1 MPGGIYERSLQSV
14 GLEPVLSV
22 EQIES
27 HLIEAANRHHLE
39 ERNIAYWLLEID
51 RRQLYRTRG
60 FSSLGD
66 YAMELVGIKPRKA
79 WYLVFIAE
87 RLENLPAIR
96 AEFDAGKLSWTK
108 AREIVAV
115 ATPDTE
121 EEWLAKA
128 RVLSNRDLEKEVRR
142 HDGRGS
148 GAFAT
153 VTISMPVEVLE
164 MWHDTYELVERL
176 SGTELEKWQVLEA
189 SLAELLGTHLPLAN
203 ENGASTQ
210 ETEDE
215 KGLAASVR
223 NAVLD
228 RDGWA
233 CRFPACTMRKM
244 LDVHHIE
251 FRSHLGSDE
260 MGNLISLCRIHH
272 GLIHRGICS
281 MSGTVGVDLKFERPR
296 LVNQPEHEPT
306 ESLVVDDA
314 NEEVS
319 HEVVNGPDDDDNDN
333 DNIHGDDDDDESWRD
348 EVIADIFNRPPSPK
362 PPKPEGG
369 FADWLTGWCDRQEA
383 SKLEARSWNRRA
395 RRYPEPGSSAHVC
408 TEEVSTDPQAEHLET
423 SDPKPS
429 GGSPGG

>member
-1 MPGGIYERSLQSV
+1 MNALSQSV
-14 GLEPVLSV
+14 GYEPALSV

-27 HLIEAANRHHLE
+27 HLIQAANRHHLE
-39 ERNIAYWLLEID
+39 ERNIAYWLREID
-51 RRQLYRTRG
+51 RRGLYRTRG

-121 EEWLAKA
+121 EEWLEKA
-128 RVLSNRDLEKEVRR
+128 RVLSNRDLEREVRR
-142 HDGRGS
+142 HDGRGT
-148 GAFAT
+148 GGFAS
-153 VTISMPVEVLE
+153 VTISMPVEILE
-164 MWHDTYELVERL
+164 MWHDAYELVERL

-189 SLAELLGTHLPLAN
+189 SLAELLGTHLPIAN
-203 ENGASTQ
+203 ENGASTP

-215 KGLAASVR
+215 KGLPESVR

-228 RDGWA
+228 RDGWV
-233 CRFPACTMRKM
+233 CKFPACTMRKM

-251 FRSHLGSDE
+251 YRSHLGSDE

-281 MSGTVGVDLKFERPR
+281 ISGTVSVDLKFERPR
-296 LVNQPEHEPT
+296 LVNEPERAPA

-314 NEEVS
+314 DEEVS
-319 HEVVNGPDDDDNDN
+319 HEVVSGPADNNDNDDDD
-333 DNIHGDDDDDESWRD
+333 SWRD
-348 EVIADIFNRPPSPK
+348 EVIADIFHRGDGPPSPK

-369 FADWLTGWCDRQEA
+369 FADWLSNWCDRQLA
-383 SKLEARSWNRRA
+383 LKLEARSRNRRA
-395 RRYPEPGSSAHVC
+395 RRFPEPGSRAHVC
-408 TEEVSTDPQAEHLET
+408 SEEVEVEVEVSTDLQAQHLET
-423 SDPKPS
+423 SQVRGEPRRPRPV
-429 GGSPGG
+429 PG

>member
-1 MPGGIYERSLQSV
+1 MSALSQSV
-14 GLEPVLSV
+14 RHERALSV

-27 HLIEAANRHHLE
+27 HLIEAATRHHLE

-51 RRQLYRTRG
+51 RRGLYRTRG

-121 EEWLAKA
+121 EEWLEKA

-148 GAFAT
+148 GGFAS
-153 VTISMPVEVLE
+153 VTISMPVEILE
-164 MWHDTYELVERL
+164 MWHDAYEVAERV
-176 SGTELEKWQVLEA
+176 SGAELEKWQVLEA
-189 SLAELLGTHLPLAN
+189 CLAELLGTHLPIAN
-203 ENGASTQ
+203 ENGASTH

-215 KGLAASVR
+215 KGLPASVR

-233 CRFPACTMRKM
+233 CKFPACTMRKM

-251 FRSHLGSDE
+251 YRSHRGSDE

-272 GLIHRGICS
+272 GLIHREVCS
-281 MSGTVGVDLKFERPR
+281 MSGTVGIDLKFERPR
-296 LVNQPEHEPT
+296 LVSEPEPEPEPV
-306 ESLVVDDA
+306 ESLDVDDVE
-314 NEEVS
+314 EEVP
-319 HEVVNGPDDDDNDN
+319 HEIVTGPDDGDKN
-333 DNIHGDDDDDESWRD
+333 HGDGGDNDESWRD
-348 EVIADIFNRPPSPK
+348 EVIADIFDRPPSPK
-362 PPKPEGG
+362 PPKPESG
-369 FADWLTGWCDRQEA
+369 FADWLSNWCDQQEA
-383 SKLEARSWNRRA
+383 LKLGARSRNRRA
-395 RRYPEPGSSAHVC
+395 RRYPGPGSSAHVF
-408 TEEVSTDPQAEHLET
+408 TEASTDPRAQHLET

-429 GGSPGG
+429 RGSPGGGIRT

>member
-1 MPGGIYERSLQSV
+1 MSALSQSV
-14 GLEPVLSV
+14 GHEPALSV

-51 RRQLYRTRG
+51 RRGLYRTRG

-121 EEWLAKA
+121 EEWLEKA
-128 RVLSNRDLEKEVRR
+128 HVLSNRDLEREVRR

-148 GAFAT
+148 GGFAT
-153 VTISMPVEVLE
+153 VTISMPVEILE

-176 SGTELEKWQVLEA
+176 SGTQLEKWQVLEA
-189 SLAELLGTHLPLAN
+189 CLAELLGTHLPLAN

-215 KGLAASVR
+215 KGLEASVR

-244 LDVHHIE
+244 LDMHHIE

-296 LVNQPEHEPT
+296 LVNQPEHEPA
-306 ESLVVDDA
+306 ESLVVDDVD
-314 NEEVS
+314 EEVS
-319 HEVVNGPDDDDNDN
+319 HEVVSGPDDDNVDNN
-333 DNIHGDDDDDESWRD
+333 NQGDDDDESWRD
-348 EVIADIFNRPPSPK
+348 EVIADIFDGPPSPK
-362 PPKPEGG
+362 PPEPEGG
-369 FADWLTGWCDRQEA
+369 FADWLSNWCDQQEA
-383 SKLEARSWNRRA
+383 LKLEARSRNRRA
-395 RRYPEPGSSAHVC
+395 RRYPELGASAHVF
-408 TEEVSTDPQAEHLET
+408 TEEVSTGPHAEHLET
-423 SDPKPS
+423 SVPKPS
-429 GGSPGG
+429 GGSSSG